1 MSVKHPVHSRGVKW
15 GGGCS
20 NKKVK
25 KLERTAD
32 NLGADWKKAWVLGN
46 KGIGRNENISL
57 DRRYEINLDLE
68 IKISRGRVYMYTH
81 GWFMLIFGRKQ
92 NSIKQLPFN

>member
-32 NLGADWKKAWVLGN
+32 NLGAD
-46 KGIGRNENISL
+46 
-57 DRRYEINLDLE
+57 
-68 IKISRGRVYMYTH
+68 
-81 GWFMLIFGRKQ
+81 
-92 NSIKQLPFN
+92 